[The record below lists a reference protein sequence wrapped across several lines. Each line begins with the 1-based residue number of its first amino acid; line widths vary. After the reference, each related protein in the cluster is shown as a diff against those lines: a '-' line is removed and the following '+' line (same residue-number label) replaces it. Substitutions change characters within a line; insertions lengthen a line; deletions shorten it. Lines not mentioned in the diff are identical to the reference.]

1 MRRESDQKEMLRLQ
15 QEQVELQ
22 REQLQATRDA
32 NDDDETV
39 SIQ

>member
-1 MRRESDQKEMLRLQ
+1 MLRLQ